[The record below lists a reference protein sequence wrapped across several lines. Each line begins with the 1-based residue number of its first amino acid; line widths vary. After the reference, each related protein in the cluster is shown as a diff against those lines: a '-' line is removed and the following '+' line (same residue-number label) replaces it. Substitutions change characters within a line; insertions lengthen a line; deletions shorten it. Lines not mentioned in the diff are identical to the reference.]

1 MKTMP
6 SLIGVHRRSSAAK
19 IAFFSIGVFSVLR
32 AQGTA
37 DAFVARISGAS
48 ILSTVTLSTPGGSG
62 VPGQAVT
69 IPFTLSL
76 AGAAAP
82 SSFQMDFSFDPT
94 KLTFVSAS
102 AGAHLTSAA
111 IGLSASVESPGDVH
125 LSTTGTSQN
134 GISSGVVAYA
144 SFALALPFVG
154 STPVTLANCM
164 SGGALGTP
172 LSTGCIAGTVTALTC
187 DVNGDGA
194 AGVADVQTMINEALG
209 VLPSVDDLNQ
219 DGVVSVADIQIVIGA
234 ALGMGCTLAASP

>member
-187 DVNGDGA
+187 DVNG
-194 AGVADVQTMINEALG
+194 
-209 VLPSVDDLNQ
+209 
-219 DGVVSVADIQIVIGA
+219 
-234 ALGMGCTLAASP
+234 

>member
-1 MKTMP
+1 M
-6 SLIGVHRRSSAAK
+6 
-19 IAFFSIGVFSVLR
+19 
-32 AQGTA
+32 
-37 DAFVARISGAS
+37 
-48 ILSTVTLSTPGGSG
+48 
-62 VPGQAVT
+62 
-69 IPFTLSL
+69 IPFTVSL

-102 AGAHLTSAA
+102 AGAQLTRAG
-111 IGLSASVESPGDVH
+111 IGLSASVESPGDVR

-144 SFALALPFVG
+144 SFALALTFAG
-154 STPVTLANCM
+154 STPVTLANCV

-209 VLPSVDDLNQ
+209 VLPSVHDLNQ

-234 ALGMGCTLAASP
+234 ALGIGCTLTANP